1 MNLEE
6 LKKKMDEE
14 HYIYDDTLS
23 TVLYVALQ
31 LGRPLL
37 IEGAAGVGKTEVAKV
52 MAAALDRE
60 LVRLQCYEGLD
71 ESKALYEWNYQK
83 QLLSIQVNMNAQD
96 REALTRSLF
105 SDEYLLE
112 RPLLKSIRSE
122 KPVVLLIDEI
132 DKADEEFEA
141 FLLELLSE
149 MQVTIPE
156 VGTIRANSVPF
167 VVLTSNRARPLSEAL
182 RRRCAYLYIEYPDME
197 KELAILRAKLPHVD
211 DRLCAQVAL
220 AVQKLRSNEVIL
232 KKPSIA
238 ETLDWAAALDA
249 LGIRELTPDALRKT
263 AGFVLK
269 NNEDMAALARQTAD
283 KLDAMGIKFK
293 VVNVVDLV
301 KLQSAKEN
309 NEALSDEEFA
319 ELFTEDKP
327 VLFAYHSYARDVRGL
342 IYDRPNHDNFNV
354 HGYEEQGSTTTPY
367 DMVRVNNID
376 RYELQAE
383 ALRMIDADKYADK
396 INELEAFRQEA
407 FQFAVDNGYDHPDYT
422 DWVYSGVNTNKQGA
436 VSATA
441 ATAGDNE

>member
-1 MNLEE
+1 MTLEE
-6 LKKKMDEE
+6 LKQKMDEGG
-14 HYIYDDTLS
+14 YVYDDTMA
-23 TVLYVALQ
+23 TVLYVALV

-52 MAAALDRE
+52 MAAALGRE

-83 QLLSIQVNMNAQD
+83 QLLSIQVNMNSAD
-96 REALTRSLF
+96 KELLTKSLF

-149 MQVTIPE
+149 QQVTVPE
-156 VGTIRANSVPF
+156 IGTIRAKTVPF

-182 RRRCAYLYIEYPDME
+182 RRRCAYLHIDYPDMD
-197 KELAILRAKLPHVD
+197 KELAILRKKLPHVD

-220 AVQKLRSNEVIL
+220 AVQKLRSNEAIL

-249 LGIRELTPDALRKT
+249 LGIRELTPDALRQT

-269 NNEDMAALARQTAD
+269 NNEDLEI
-283 KLDAMGIKFK
+283 L
-293 VVNVVDLV
+293 
-301 KLQSAKEN
+301 E
-309 NEALSDEEFA
+309 
-319 ELFTEDKP
+319 
-327 VLFAYHSYARDVRGL
+327 
-342 IYDRPNHDNFNV
+342 
-354 HGYEEQGSTTTPY
+354 EEQP
-367 DMVRVNNID
+367 
-376 RYELQAE
+376 Q
-383 ALRMIDADKYADK
+383 
-396 INELEAFRQEA
+396 QEHC
-407 FQFAVDNGYDHPDYT
+407 GRC
-422 DWVYSGVNTNKQGA
+422 QGH
-436 VSATA
+436 SH
-441 ATAGDNE
+441 D

>member
-6 LKKKMDEE
+6 LKRKMDEE

-156 VGTIRANSVPF
+156 VGTIQANSVP
-167 VVLTSNRARPLSEAL
+167 SRHPGADPRRPAEDRRIRAEKQRGHGGAGCRRNGRLPL
-182 RRRCAYLYIEYPDME
+182 RR
-197 KELAILRAKLPHVD
+197 LRGASPWLSRTFIWKNCPPFPG
-211 DRLCAQVAL
+211 C
-220 AVQKLRSNEVIL
+220 
-232 KKPSIA
+232 SI
-238 ETLDWAAALDA
+238 W
-249 LGIRELTPDALRKT
+249 
-263 AGFVLK
+263 
-269 NNEDMAALARQTAD
+269 
-283 KLDAMGIKFK
+283 
-293 VVNVVDLV
+293 
-301 KLQSAKEN
+301 
-309 NEALSDEEFA
+309 
-319 ELFTEDKP
+319 
-327 VLFAYHSYARDVRGL
+327 
-342 IYDRPNHDNFNV
+342 
-354 HGYEEQGSTTTPY
+354 
-367 DMVRVNNID
+367 
-376 RYELQAE
+376 
-383 ALRMIDADKYADK
+383 K
-396 INELEAFRQEA
+396 I
-407 FQFAVDNGYDHPDYT
+407 
-422 DWVYSGVNTNKQGA
+422 
-436 VSATA
+436 
-441 ATAGDNE
+441 

>member
-1 MNLEE
+1 MRKEVGYMDLEL
-6 LKKKMDEE
+6 LKQKMDEAN
-14 HYIYDDTLS
+14 YIYDDTLA

-37 IEGAAGVGKTEVAKV
+37 IEGAAGVGKTEIAKV
-52 MAAALDRE
+52 MAAALDRD

-83 QLLSIQVNMNAQD
+83 QLLSIQVNMGTRD
-96 REALTRSLF
+96 SEELTRSLF

-149 MQVTIPE
+149 MQVSIPE
-156 VGTIRANSVPF
+156 VGTIRAKSVPF

-182 RRRCAYLYIEYPDME
+182 RRRCAYLYIQYPDLD

-211 DRLCAQVAL
+211 DRLCAQVAM
-220 AVQKLRSNEVIL
+220 AVQKLRSNEAIL

-249 LGIRELTPDALRKT
+249 LGIRELTPDALRQT

-269 NNEDMAALARQTAD
+269 NSED
-283 KLDAMGIKFK
+283 LD
-293 VVNVVDLV
+293 VL
-301 KLQSAKEN
+301 
-309 NEALSDEEFA
+309 EESR
-319 ELFTEDKP
+319 
-327 VLFAYHSYARDVRGL
+327 H
-342 IYDRPNHDNFNV
+342 HD
-354 HGYEEQGSTTTPY
+354 HHDCSCGGHCGGHHH
-367 DMVRVNNID
+367 D
-376 RYELQAE
+376 
-383 ALRMIDADKYADK
+383 
-396 INELEAFRQEA
+396 
-407 FQFAVDNGYDHPDYT
+407 
-422 DWVYSGVNTNKQGA
+422 
-436 VSATA
+436 
-441 ATAGDNE
+441 

>member
-1 MNLEE
+1 MDLEQ
-6 LKKKMDEE
+6 LKQKMDEAG
-14 HYIYDDTLS
+14 YVYDDTMA
-23 TVLYVALQ
+23 TVLYVALT

-83 QLLSIQVNMNAQD
+83 QLLSIQVNMNTRD
-96 REALTRSLF
+96 SDALTRQLF

-112 RPLLKSIRSE
+112 RPLLKSIRAE

-149 MQVTIPE
+149 QQVTIPE
-156 VGTIRANSVPF
+156 IGTIKAKSVPF

-182 RRRCAYLYIEYPDME
+182 RRRCAYLHIDYPDME
-197 KELAILRAKLPHVD
+197 KELNILRKKLPHVD

-220 AVQKLRSNEVIL
+220 AVQKLRSSEAIL

-249 LGIRELTPDALRKT
+249 LGIRELTADVLRQT

-269 NNEDMAALARQTAD
+269 NNED
-283 KLDAMGIKFK
+283 LDAM
-293 VVNVVDLV
+293 DL
-301 KLQSAKEN
+301 
-309 NEALSDEEFA
+309 DGEEPQHA
-319 ELFTEDKP
+319 CQCGGSCGG
-327 VLFAYHSYARDVRGL
+327 H
-342 IYDRPNHDNFNV
+342 H
-354 HGYEEQGSTTTPY
+354 HG
-367 DMVRVNNID
+367 
-376 RYELQAE
+376 
-383 ALRMIDADKYADK
+383 
-396 INELEAFRQEA
+396 
-407 FQFAVDNGYDHPDYT
+407 
-422 DWVYSGVNTNKQGA
+422 
-436 VSATA
+436 
-441 ATAGDNE
+441 

>member
-1 MNLEE
+1 MTYEQ
-6 LKKKMDEE
+6 LKQKMDEA
-14 HYIYDDTLS
+14 HYIYDETLA

-37 IEGAAGVGKTEVAKV
+37 IEGAAGVGKTEIAKV
-52 MAAALDRE
+52 MAAALDRD

-83 QLLSIQVNMNAQD
+83 QLLAIQVNRNETD
-96 REALTRSLF
+96 KDGLTRSLF

-112 RPLLKSIRSE
+112 RPLLQSIRSE

-141 FLLELLSE
+141 FLLELLSD
-149 MQVTIPE
+149 MQVSIPE
-156 VGTIRANSVPF
+156 VGTIRAKTIPF

-220 AVQKLRSNEVIL
+220 AVQKLRANDVIL

-249 LGIRELTPDALRKT
+249 LGIRELTPDALRQT

-269 NNEDMAALARQTAD
+269 NNEDIN
-283 KLDAMGIKFK
+283 AM
-293 VVNVVDLV
+293 DLYG
-301 KLQSAKEN
+301 
-309 NEALSDEEFA
+309 
-319 ELFTEDKP
+319 EDDQDCQCGGNCG
-327 VLFAYHSYARDVRGL
+327 H
-342 IYDRPNHDNFNV
+342 HH
-354 HGYEEQGSTTTPY
+354 HGGHHH
-367 DMVRVNNID
+367 
-376 RYELQAE
+376 
-383 ALRMIDADKYADK
+383 
-396 INELEAFRQEA
+396 
-407 FQFAVDNGYDHPDYT
+407 G
-422 DWVYSGVNTNKQGA
+422 
-436 VSATA
+436 
-441 ATAGDNE
+441 